1 MRPARQFLQTLAKLA
16 RSAHTDRRGVLVM
29 SASQII
35 EQSGYGETWG
45 RKALHM
51 LEDMG
56 VIEWERG
63 GIVDGKPQPS
73 RLRIIKTVLRRIRE
87 AAKPTHD
94 ETERRR
100 SEAFARRLMTIRNAH
115 LVQRRYRSPHLSASD
130 SPTYSVGRWG
140 REATA
145 PTPSPKTQNTSPITD
160 KENTMATTNTK
171 GMPESVRLTRLRD
184 QYMRTQGITSPE
196 DVAYAHR
203 HMATVQDWD
212 RKIAAA
218 RRLERRPEED
228 LTDAQLW

>member
-73 RLRIIKTVLRRIRE
+73 RLRIIKTVLRRIRV

-115 LVQRRYRSPHLSASD
+115 LVQRRCRSAHLSASD
-130 SPTYSVGRWG
+130 SPTYFVGRWG

-145 PTPSPKTQNTSPITD
+145 PTPSPKPQNTSPITD
-160 KENTMATTNTK
+160 KENTVTATTK

-184 QYMRTQGITSPE
+184 QYMRNQGITSPD

-203 HMATVQDWD
+203 HMATIQDWD

-228 LTDAQLW
+228 LANAPLW